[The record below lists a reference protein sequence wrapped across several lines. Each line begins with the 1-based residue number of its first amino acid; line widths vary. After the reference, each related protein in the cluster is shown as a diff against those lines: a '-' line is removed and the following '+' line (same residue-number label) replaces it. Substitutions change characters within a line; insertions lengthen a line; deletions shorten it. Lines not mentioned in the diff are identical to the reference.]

1 MSRKKVF
8 LISIVGLLAVALII
22 GASLGIYAL
31 AVIYGTTTITLD
43 TQKTYQTMEG
53 FGASSAW
60 VYQSFGAIE
69 DNELKEQ
76 AMEMLY
82 GDSGLAL
89 NTFRYN
95 IGGGGS
101 EVFEY
106 PDPLRGSKSFFVAE
120 NFKGDYSVFKD
131 ESNYDFTKDK
141 EVLELFELA
150 LSKGNI
156 KEVVFFAN
164 SPHYTMT
171 VSGKTHG
178 DVIQQNNL
186 KPECYEAFSDY
197 LLVITNYLYKNVVK
211 KYGDDIKIVIS
222 PVNEPQWDWGGENAT
237 QEGCHYDP
245 DVLAKFYQQF
255 YESLTAFNEAY
266 GTNFVMDIFES
277 GNYQLIKSTD
287 TKFNKYM
294 KEFEKYPFFE
304 SVTNISAHSYGT
316 DTDKLLRTLYDN
328 YMNRN
333 YPDMKVSVTEYCV
346 LEGDIDTSIDMGLY
360 SAKVIMRDLAM
371 IDAVSWN
378 YWLSMSVYDYEDGLI
393 YWNKDEAGK
402 DVINAYKRY
411 YAMGHFS
418 KYIEAGSVRI
428 DASYSDSLGFNGVEC
443 VAYKKTDGSIALVV
457 INDSS
462 KDHKIKIEGGYNN
475 VKQILTTQDVNWEI
489 SEYENSSSV
498 TVPAKSIVTY
508 IFSE

>member
-8 LISIVGLLAVALII
+8 LISVVGLLAVALII

-69 DNELKEQ
+69 DDELKEQ

-333 YPDMKVSVTEYCV
+333 YPFD
-346 LEGDIDTSIDMGLY
+346 
-360 SAKVIMRDLAM
+360 
-371 IDAVSWN
+371 
-378 YWLSMSVYDYEDGLI
+378 
-393 YWNKDEAGK
+393 
-402 DVINAYKRY
+402 RY
-411 YAMGHFS
+411 G
-418 KYIEAGSVRI
+418 
-428 DASYSDSLGFNGVEC
+428 
-443 VAYKKTDGSIALVV
+443 ALF
-457 INDSS
+457 
-462 KDHKIKIEGGYNN
+462 G
-475 VKQILTTQDVNWEI
+475 
-489 SEYENSSSV
+489 
-498 TVPAKSIVTY
+498 
-508 IFSE
+508 